1 MAGLDLLVRPAV
13 PADLERLVPLFQAL
27 SAHYALPALT
37 AEAARARLALAL
49 FGQAPRARLLLAA
62 QGGRDLGFLTWNTS
76 FPAAG
81 LACRL
86 VIEDIF
92 VLAEARGQG
101 VGLALLRAAA
111 REARRLGAEELS
123 WTTEAGNRGARRFYE
138 RIGAVARDKVVYRM
152 AAATLLDA
160 SAAPAG

>member
-1 MAGLDLLVRPAV
+1 MAGLDLLVRPAI

-27 SAHYALPALT
+27 TAHYALPALT

-49 FGQAPRARLLLAA
+49 FESPPRARLLLAA
-62 QGGRDLGFLTWNTS
+62 QHGRDLGFLTWNTS
-76 FPAAG
+76 FPSARLG
-81 LACRL
+81 CRV

-111 REARRLGAEELS
+111 REAQRLGAEELS
-123 WTTEAGNRGARRFYE
+123 WTTEAGNRGARRFYD
-138 RIGAVARDKVVYRM
+138 RIGAAVRDKVVYRM
-152 AAATLLDA
+152 AAATLLDED
-160 SAAPAG
+160 SAQPG

>member
-27 SAHYALPALT
+27 TAHYALPALSF
-37 AEAARARLALAL
+37 EAARARIAQAL
-49 FGQAPRARLLLAA
+49 FGQPPLARLLLAA
-62 QGGRDLGFLTWNTS
+62 RDSRDLGFLTWNTS

-81 LACRL
+81 LGCRV
-86 VIEDIF
+86 VIEDLF
-92 VLAEARGQG
+92 VLAGARGQG

-123 WTTEAGNRGARRFYE
+123 WTTEAGNRGARRFYD
-138 RIGAVARDKVVYRM
+138 RVGAVAHDKVTYRM
-152 AAATLLDA
+152 AAAALLGEG
-160 SAAPAG
+160 AARAG